1 MKLPKSTSSHDITW
15 GADGNTSAKLKL
27 DIFKDLYST
36 CKTSNPV
43 INFLIFSF
51 LYWLEERYIDY
62 KTKVAIDEAEREY
75 HREMDAVEQDWKEA
89 AVITET
95 KSPTS
100 ELLPEMRIQAPWTV
114 DDKLE

>member
-1 MKLPKSTSSHDITW
+1 MASKDTIWNDVETTPT
-15 GADGNTSAKLKL
+15 KLKL
-27 DIFKDLYST
+27 NVFKGIYDT

-62 KTKVAIDEAEREY
+62 KIKIAIDTAEEEY

-100 ELLPEMRIQAPWTV
+100 DLLPEMRIQAPWTI
-114 DDKLE
+114 DDKME

>member
-1 MKLPKSTSSHDITW
+1 MASKNTIWDDVESTPT
-15 GADGNTSAKLKL
+15 KLKL
-27 DIFKDLYST
+27 NVFKGIYDT

-62 KTKVAIDEAEREY
+62 KTKVAIDIAEQQY
-75 HREMDAVEQDWKEA
+75 HREMDEVEKDWKEA
-89 AVITET
+89 AIITET